1 MHTCTHICT
10 HVHTH
15 TKTGAWAHA
24 LHAVCLDTKTTY
36 TYPRHTNARTRHAV
50 ASNKNKGKYRN
61 HIILFPSPHCPTS
74 YLYTPSLHQ
83 HTCTSAGVC
92 KQGKFGAVSNYKLSE
107 LKLETQSVRF
117 IKGKSEKDKSGSKGC
132 V

>member
-15 TKTGAWAHA
+15 TKTGACAHE
-24 LHAVCLDTKTTY
+24 LHAVCLDIKTTY
-36 TYPRHTNARTRHAV
+36 TYPDTQMHVQDMLWLPTTIKENIGTALFSSHALS
-50 ASNKNKGKYRN
+50 A
-61 HIILFPSPHCPTS
+61 PTS
-74 YLYTPSLHQ
+74 HLHTPSLHQ
-83 HTCTSAGVC
+83 HTCTGAGVC
-92 KQGKFGAVSNYKLSE
+92 KQGKFGALSNYKLSE

-117 IKGKSEKDKSGSKGC
+117 IKGKSEKDKSRSKGC